1 MQNRYS
7 PSKIKTFDTCRLQYK
22 YRYIDRLRFD
32 IKTIESFMG
41 SMVHEALELLY
52 KSVKG
57 GRVESLDWLLNK
69 YREVWDKNYEDNIKI
84 VKKEFT
90 SEDYF
95 NKGKQCLKD
104 YYEKYKPFNQSKI
117 VDTERMIR
125 FEVKYNEHK
134 RLFNGILDRLDW
146 NDNENI
152 FEVHDYKTSNTL
164 MTQEE
169 ADNDWQL
176 GLYHVAL
183 KEIWPDVEKVKLVW
197 HFLSFNK
204 EIVSSRT
211 KEQLKELQVNVIK
224 KVKEIESCSNF
235 FAKKSGLCDYCD
247 FQNICPLWKHPKEME
262 KLDANKYKED
272 SGVKLVAEYE
282 KLEEEKNE
290 LKEEISR
297 IEGEQEKIK
306 EAAIEFAE
314 KNKVS
319 VIDGAGFQLKVDVR
333 EELRA
338 PTRSEDAQ
346 KWESL
351 RDVLKREGKY
361 EEVSTVNGN
370 MLNYRIRLW
379 APELIDKISGFLVK
393 KRIEAVR
400 LIKKL

>member
-1 MQNRYS
+1 
-7 PSKIKTFDTCRLQYK
+7 
-22 YRYIDRLRFD
+22 
-32 IKTIESFMG
+32 MG
-41 SMVHEALELLY
+41 SMVHETLELLY

-57 GRVESLDWLLNK
+57 GRVESLDWLFNK
-69 YREVWDKNYEDNIKI
+69 YKEVWDKNHEDDIKI

-117 VDTERMIR
+117 VDTERMIY
-125 FEVKYNEHK
+125 FDVKYNEHK

-164 MTQEE
+164 ITQEE

-211 KEQLKELQVNVIK
+211 KEQLEELQGNVIE
-224 KVKEIESCSNF
+224 KVKEIESCNSF
-235 FAKKSGLCDYCD
+235 FAKKSGLCDYFD
-247 FQNICPLWKHPKEME
+247 FQNICPLWKHSKETE
-262 KLDANKYKED
+262 KLDANEYKED
-272 SGVKLVAEYE
+272 SGVKLVAEYK

-306 EAAIEFAE
+306 EVAIEFAE
-314 KNKVS
+314 KKKVS
-319 VIDGAGFQLKVDVR
+319 VIDGAGAQLKVDVR

-351 RDVLKREGKY
+351 RDLLKKEGKY

-379 APELIDKISGFLVK
+379 APELIDKISRFLVK
-393 KRIEAVR
+393 KRTEAVR